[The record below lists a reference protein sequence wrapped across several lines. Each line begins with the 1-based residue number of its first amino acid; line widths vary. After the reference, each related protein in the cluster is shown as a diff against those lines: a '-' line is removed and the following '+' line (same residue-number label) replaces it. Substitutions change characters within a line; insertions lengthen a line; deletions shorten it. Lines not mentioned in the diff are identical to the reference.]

1 MAAMKRG
8 GVALLVFGG
17 FVGFSFIGYFLYS
30 YFVRKLPS
38 TKAIITKD
46 NKKIKEEIVEESDE
60 EDGDDDDDYDKND
73 KNETT
78 LQDDSAEY
86 KIKYDETIRLAK
98 KLLSGNAYIRAAEKF
113 KEAIKLAEH
122 VPSASKDL
130 VTLYNN
136 SSAMYEKA
144 GVFDEALLDINIV
157 LHMDSQHVKARLRRA
172 RIFDQQVFSSFGSC
186 VLLSHQLSIFN
197 LLLMLLLLNLVYREN
212 IKQH

>member
-1 MAAMKRG
+1 MAMKSG
-8 GVALLVFGG
+8 SVALLVLGG
-17 FVGFSFIGYFLYS
+17 ISFYFLYS
-30 YFVRKLPS
+30 YFLRKSS
-38 TKAIITKD
+38 TKAILNKD
-46 NKKIKEEIVEESDE
+46 NKKIKEEIIEELDE
-60 EDGDDDDDYDKND
+60 EDDDGDDDDDDNDEGKDD
-73 KNETT
+73 KNEATIK
-78 LQDDSAEY
+78 DDTAEY
-86 KIKYDETIRLAK
+86 KVKYDETIRLAK

-172 RIFDQQVFSSFGSC
+172 RIFDAQVVSYFESAILFS
-186 VLLSHQLSIFN
+186 LHLTI
-197 LLLMLLLLNLVYREN
+197 LNLFLM
-212 IKQH
+212 ISLT